1 MKKLLGI
8 IVLGLLLS
16 GNANTFEKKYN
27 VFGIYLADDIL
38 AYNISK
44 DQATDPYTVYVN
56 PPILNDNFKSY
67 IAHYNPKNRHTVII
81 DAIHRK
87 DYSLGGQHNN
97 LETIKRVTQECI
109 IELSDYVNIITN
121 GDQFIEYSKK
131 DGLGNDHL
139 PLYTYSIYLKRK
151 DKTEFSIGLN
161 CKKFNGLTDND
172 PVVLKGVISVMDHR
186 NAKQAIKDIKEYTK
200 KGFDILID
208 KSGLDGK
215 TPKKEKKKKKTN
227 SELES

>member
-16 GNANTFEKKYN
+16 GNAYAFEKKYN

-81 DAIHRK
+81 EAIHRK
-87 DYSLGGQHNN
+87 DYSLGDQNNN

-121 GDQFIEYSKK
+121 ADQFSEYSKK
-131 DGLGNDHL
+131 DGLGNDYI
-139 PLYTYSIYLKRK
+139 PAYTYSIYLKRK

-215 TPKKEKKKKKTN
+215 TPKKEKKKKKAN

>member
-1 MKKLLGI
+1 MKKLFGI
-8 IVLGLLLS
+8 VVLGLLLS
-16 GNANTFEKKYN
+16 GNAHAFEKKYN

-44 DQATDPYTVYVN
+44 DQATDSYTVYVN

-67 IAHYNPKNRHTVII
+67 IAHYNPKNRNTLLIQ
-81 DAIHRK
+81 AIHRK
-87 DYSLGGQHNN
+87 DYFLGDQHTN
-97 LETIKRVTQECI
+97 LDTVKRATQECI

-121 GDQFIEYSKK
+121 GDQFVEYSKE

-139 PLYTYSIYLKRK
+139 PLYTYSIYLRK
-151 DKTEFSIGLN
+151 NGETEFAVGLK
-161 CKKFNGLTDND
+161 CEKFNGLTNTD
-172 PVVLKGVISVMDHR
+172 PVVLKGVISITDHR
-186 NAKQAIKDIKEYTK
+186 NAKQALKDIKEYTK

-215 TPKKEKKKKKTN
+215 TPKKEKKKKKTKL
-227 SELES
+227 ELES

>member
-8 IVLGLLLS
+8 VVLGLFLS
-16 GNANTFEKKYN
+16 GNAYAFEKKYN

-81 DAIHRK
+81 EAIHRK
-87 DYSLGGQHNN
+87 DYSLGDQNNN

-121 GDQFIEYSKK
+121 ADQFSEYSKE
-131 DGLGNDHL
+131 DGLGNDYI
-139 PLYTYSIYLKRK
+139 PAYTYSIYLKRK

-215 TPKKEKKKKKTN
+215 TPKKDKKKKKTN

>member
-81 DAIHRK
+81 EAIHRK
-87 DYSLGGQHNN
+87 DYSLGDQNNN

-121 GDQFIEYSKK
+121 ADQFSEYSKK
-131 DGLGNDHL
+131 DGLGKDHL

-186 NAKQAIKDIKEYTK
+186 NAQQAIKDIKEYTS

>member
-81 DAIHRK
+81 EAIHRK
-87 DYSLGGQHNN
+87 DYSLGDQNNN

-186 NAKQAIKDIKEYTK
+186 NAKQATKDIKEYTK
-200 KGFDILID
+200 KGFYI
-208 KSGLDGK
+208 
-215 TPKKEKKKKKTN
+215 
-227 SELES
+227 

>member
-81 DAIHRK
+81 EAIHRK
-87 DYSLGGQHNN
+87 DYSLGDQNNN

-121 GDQFIEYSKK
+121 ADQFSEYSKK
-131 DGLGNDHL
+131 DGLGNDYI
-139 PLYTYSIYLKRK
+139 PAYTYSIYLKRK
-151 DKTEFSIGLN
+151 DKTEFSIELN

>member
-1 MKKLLGI
+1 MKKFISL
-8 IVLGLLLS
+8 IVVSLLLS

-172 PVVLKGVISVMDHR
+172 PVVLKGVISITDLR

-208 KSGLDGK
+208 K
-215 TPKKEKKKKKTN
+215 
-227 SELES
+227 